1 MSLQKVHLYPRT
13 SRKPSVEMTFMRI
26 TIKEPGIFD
35 VFKLPQLFYKAVD
48 EDYAFYNK
56 KVRKAILDRN
66 SLWHLLAAKL
76 NKDRVILTGSNREG
90 NIIGV
95 LLGAVS
101 LDGVGVV
108 NWLYVLP
115 EYRKN
120 GLAGK
125 MLSKV
130 EKEFLQKDCHKL
142 VVTTEIASGFY
153 RKIGYKKEGLLKN
166 HWWGKDFYIFS
177 RVLKKRS

>member
-1 MSLQKVHLYPRT
+1 MS
-13 SRKPSVEMTFMRI
+13 I
-26 TIKEPGIFD
+26 TIKEPDFFD
-35 VFKLPQLFYKAVD
+35 VFKMPRTFYKAVD
-48 EDYAFYNK
+48 EDYAFYDK
-56 KVRKAILDRN
+56 KVQKVILDRN
-66 SLWHLLAAKL
+66 SLWHLLVAKIRQ
-76 NKDRVILTGSNREG
+76 NRIILTGSNREG

-115 EYRKN
+115 EYRKK

-125 MLSKV
+125 LLSKV
-130 EKEFLQKDCHKL
+130 EKEFLQKDCHKV

-177 RVLKKRS
+177 KVLKKRS

>member
-1 MSLQKVHLYPRT
+1 MAKTNQVKNKRRIRVHT
-13 SRKPSVEMTFMRI
+13 N
-26 TIKEPGIFD
+26 IKEPGVIE
-35 VFKLPQLFYKAVD
+35 VFSLPTLFRKAVN
-48 EDYAFYNK
+48 EDYAFYDK
-56 KVRKAILDRN
+56 KVQKAILDRN
-66 SLWHLLAAKL
+66 SLWHLLVAKL
-76 NKDRVILTGSNREG
+76 RQNRIILTGSNREG

-101 LDGVGVV
+101 LDGIGVV

-115 EYRKN
+115 EYRKK

-125 MLSKV
+125 LLSKA
-130 EKEFLQKDCHKL
+130 EKEFLQTYCHKV

-177 RVLKKRS
+177 KVLKKRS